1 MISDRQIDEI
11 IEKND
16 IVSVISEYVKLERKG
31 NSYKGLCPFH
41 KEKTPSFSVLED
53 RQIFKCFGCGK
64 GGNVVH
70 FIMQAEGLSYPD
82 ALKYLA
88 ERQGIQIT
96 DTADRRA
103 AELADKR
110 KLIMQIN
117 KETARFFF
125 MQLTRSREGY
135 EYFTKRGIPPE
146 MVKHFGLGFAPDSWD
161 SLIKYMAAKNITGE
175 QLEMAGLVIRN
186 KNGGYLDKFRHKV
199 MFPIFDVLGNVV
211 AFGGRVLDNSKPKYI
226 NSPETALYTK
236 GKHLYGLNFARQSGS
251 KRVIIVE
258 GYMDCIALHQRGITW
273 AVAALGT
280 ALTTEQARL
289 LKKYFNDCVTCFD
302 ADAAGQSA
310 TLRGMDILTKA
321 GFNVRVMAVPDGKDP
336 DEFLKKHSPEE
347 FIKVADSAKTLVEY
361 KISLAQQNFSPEDN
375 GSRVKFLG
383 AVTEV
388 LASIEDAV
396 ERDMYT
402 VWVSREYG
410 ISTEPLKEQIKRL
423 RAGGK
428 LDTRNIFMKRAVSA
442 DKRPQESV
450 SAGKMTEK
458 ERKID
463 LFEKTLILLAA
474 DDSRCL
480 EKIKI
485 QIKEDFFTQ
494 KSNRELYRYL
504 LNRAEG
510 GQAVSK
516 EILLSGVGVTDA
528 EVLTKLLSN
537 WISPPDIDKAC
548 SELIAKLEK
557 VQNENRL
564 AQIYALL
571 ANPDTDVKEK
581 EVLTKEM
588 NKILLEKRSK

>member
-16 IVSVISEYVKLERKG
+16 IVSIISEYVKLERKG

-88 ERQGIQIT
+88 EKQGIQIQ
-96 DTADRRA
+96 DTEDRRA
-103 AELADKR
+103 SELADKR

-135 EYFTKRGIPPE
+135 EYFTRRGIPAE
-146 MVKHFGLGFAPDSWD
+146 TVKHFGLGFAPDSWD
-161 SLIKYMAAKNITGE
+161 SLIKHMAAKNITGE
-175 QLEMAGLVIRN
+175 QLETAGLVIRN
-186 KNGGYLDKFRHKV
+186 KKGGYCDKFRHKV
-199 MFPIFDVLGNVV
+199 MFPIFDVLGNVI

-280 ALTTEQARL
+280 ALTTDQARL
-289 LKKYFNDCVTCFD
+289 LKKYFDDCITCFD
-302 ADAAGQSA
+302 ADAAGQNA

-336 DEFLKKHSPEE
+336 DEFLKKHSPDE
-347 FIKVADSAKTLVEY
+347 FIKVVDRAKTLVEY
-361 KISLAQQNFSPEDN
+361 KISLAQQRFPPEDN
-375 GSRVKFLG
+375 GSRVKFLS

-388 LASIEDAV
+388 LAAIEDAV

-402 VWVSREYG
+402 NWVSREYG
-410 ISTEPLKEQIKRL
+410 ISTEPLKEQIQRL
-423 RAGGK
+423 KAGGRIQ
-428 LDTRNIFMKRAVSA
+428 TQNIFMKRTVSA
-442 DKRPQESV
+442 DKRPSENASE
-450 SAGKMTEK
+450 GKMTEK

-463 LFEKTLILLAA
+463 LFEKTLILLAS

-480 EKIKI
+480 EKIKLR
-485 QIKEDFFTQ
+485 IKEEFFTR

-504 LNRAEG
+504 LNRAES

-516 EILLSGVGVTDA
+516 EILLSGAGIADA
-528 EVLTKLLSN
+528 EILTKILSN

-548 SELIAKLEK
+548 SELIAKLVK
-557 VQNENRL
+557 AQNESRL
-564 AQIYALL
+564 AQIYVLL
-571 ANPDTDVKEK
+571 ADPDIDMAQKE
-581 EVLTKEM
+581 ELTKEM

>member
-70 FIMQAEGLSYPD
+70 FVQLAEGLSYPD

-88 ERQGIQIT
+88 EKQGIQIK
-96 DTADRRA
+96 DTEDKRA
-103 AELADKR
+103 TELADKR

-117 KETARFFF
+117 KEAARFFF
-125 MQLTRSREGY
+125 MQLTKSREGY
-135 EYFTKRGIPPE
+135 EYFTGRGIPAE
-146 MVKHFGLGFAPDSWD
+146 TVKHFGLGFAPDSWD
-161 SLIKYMAAKNITGE
+161 SLIQHMAAKNIPSY

-186 KNGGYLDKFRHKV
+186 KNGGYCDKFRNKV

-280 ALTTEQARL
+280 ALTTDQARL
-289 LKKYFNDCVTCFD
+289 LKKYFDDCVTCFD

-336 DEFLKKHSPEE
+336 DEFLKKHSPDE
-347 FIKVADSAKTLVEY
+347 FIQVVDKAKTLVEY
-361 KISLAQQNFSPEDN
+361 KISLARQNFPPEDN

-402 VWVSREYG
+402 NWVSREYE
-410 ISTEPLKEQIKRL
+410 ISTAPLQEQIQSI

-428 LDTRNIFMKRAVSA
+428 LNVQNIFMKRAVSA
-442 DKRPQESV
+442 DKRPQEDA
-450 SAGKMTEK
+450 SAGKMSDK

-480 EKIKI
+480 EKMKNRV
-485 QIKEDFFTQ
+485 KEDFFTR
-494 KSNRELYRYL
+494 KSNRELYRNL
-504 LNRAEG
+504 LNRAESG
-510 GQAVSK
+510 RAVSK
-516 EILLSGVGVTDA
+516 EILLSGVDIADA
-528 EVLTKLLSN
+528 EVLTRLLSN
-537 WISPPDIDKAC
+537 WISPPDLDKAC
-548 SELIAKLEK
+548 GELITKLEK
-557 VQNENRL
+557 AKRENRL
-564 AQIYALL
+564 AEIYALL
-571 ANPDTDVKEK
+571 DDSAIDEAQKEELKK
-581 EVLTKEM
+581 EL
-588 NKILLEKRSK
+588 NQILLGKRSK